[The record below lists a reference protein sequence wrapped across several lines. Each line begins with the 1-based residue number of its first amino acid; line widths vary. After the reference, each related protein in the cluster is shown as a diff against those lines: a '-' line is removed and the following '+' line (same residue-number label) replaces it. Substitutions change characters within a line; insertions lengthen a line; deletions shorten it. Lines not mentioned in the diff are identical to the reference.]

1 MFAIVFVLASTGGL
15 IPRSC
20 DRRGRGDGRAQG
32 RGRWTPVCTERS
44 VGRPEAPP
52 TPPRARGRLGPGP
65 GSLRDRGQPARP
77 EGGGEGAPPCR
88 FQTASSR
95 GPSKI
100 GENGSSGGL
109 AAAASGPH
117 GPALP

>member
-44 VGRPEAPP
+44 GGRPEAPP
-52 TPPRARGRLGPGP
+52 TPPRVRGRLGPGRTRTRFA
-65 GSLRDRGQPARP
+65 SRSRPARAVCKGR
-77 EGGGEGAPPCR
+77 GGGSALSIPAGFP
-88 FQTASSR
+88 SR
-95 GPSKI
+95 LLQDQQKR
-100 GENGSSGGL
+100 E
-109 AAAASGPH
+109 
-117 GPALP
+117 